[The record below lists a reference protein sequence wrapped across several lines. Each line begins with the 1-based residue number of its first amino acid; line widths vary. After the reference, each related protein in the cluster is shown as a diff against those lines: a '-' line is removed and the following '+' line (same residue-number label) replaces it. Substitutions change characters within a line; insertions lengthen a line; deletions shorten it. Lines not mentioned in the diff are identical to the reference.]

1 MVQTNESLLRR
12 RSRLLKS
19 RFSPHFGGPETP
31 RLCQSCPPQSSA
43 ILECTLQRWLS
54 QWVYDGQLVRSGN
67 RRSTRYRLTDDLPT
81 SEFEFVN
88 GLNESRRS
96 ARRRLTRPYAR
107 QEHNPNHALNRCSRR
122 RRAAVTASIAAAIK
136 SPPDAYPGGRAS
148 TSRGRAAGH
157 SEPAHHRISKRF
169 LFRLR
174 LSPLR

>member
-1 MVQTNESLLRR
+1 MVQTNEAPLRR

-19 RFSPHFGGPETP
+19 CFSPHFGGPETP

-96 ARRRLTRPYAR
+96 V
-107 QEHNPNHALNRCSRR
+107 RR

-136 SPPDAYPGGRAS
+136 SPPDACPGGRAS
-148 TSRGRAAGH
+148 ASRGRAAGR
-157 SEPAHHRISKRF
+157 SEPARYRISKRF